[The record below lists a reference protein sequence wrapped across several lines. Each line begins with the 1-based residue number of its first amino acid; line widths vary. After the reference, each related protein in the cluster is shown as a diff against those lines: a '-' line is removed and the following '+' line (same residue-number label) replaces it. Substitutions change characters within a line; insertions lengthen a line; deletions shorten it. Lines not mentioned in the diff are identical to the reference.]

1 MQSFQL
7 KPKQAAALLTD
18 NNKFLNHMNVK
29 GTKGGDFAGIKTLY
43 NTLLYNYSDLI
54 RLISTEKKDI
64 VSYQTPLMPIT
75 SKVADTNE
83 NRGKILMK
91 TLNIFKGGFYS

>member
-1 MQSFQL
+1 M
-7 KPKQAAALLTD
+7 
-18 NNKFLNHMNVK
+18 
-29 GTKGGDFAGIKTLY
+29 
-43 NTLLYNYSDLI
+43 
-54 RLISTEKKDI
+54 
-64 VSYQTPLMPIT
+64 T